1 MFTTTLVGAHMQY
14 NFSHNLPFFDVERD
28 LDIFTVGLR
37 SPQLFMSCNRT
48 CPQRLAH
55 RPRSRTL

>member
-14 NFSHNLPFFDVERD
+14 NFSHNLPFFDLERD

-37 SPQLFMSCNRT
+37 SPRFSLPACRF
-48 CPQRLAH
+48 H
-55 RPRSRTL
+55 